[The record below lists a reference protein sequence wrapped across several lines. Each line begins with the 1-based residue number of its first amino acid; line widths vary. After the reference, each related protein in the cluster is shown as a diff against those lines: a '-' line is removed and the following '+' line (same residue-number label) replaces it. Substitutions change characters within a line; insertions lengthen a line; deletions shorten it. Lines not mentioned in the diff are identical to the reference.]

1 MTSSVYHVSPFR
13 IFIETCKKCLCIKPA
28 GGSTRCIVVA
38 SCWGWKRVQQYS
50 YTDPLICLY
59 FSCREHIGEF
69 SELVRFLIFIFSID
83 NAFAFYATHFL
94 LNGVSLKKREHRT
107 TVSELL
113 IRLFGIG
120 EVLPKNYNILGL
132 LRMAFRPLLPG
143 RGYTRLNTCLENFE
157 KLPERNETEAFSP
170 HKLFGV
176 FFSFLKK

>member
-1 MTSSVYHVSPFR
+1 MCPHFASLSRLV
-13 IFIETCKKCLCIKPA
+13 KKCLCIKPA
-28 GGSTRCIVVA
+28 GGGTRCIVVA

-59 FSCREHIGEF
+59 FSCREHIGDF

-94 LNGVSLKKREHRT
+94 LNGVSLKKREHRA

-132 LRMAFRPLLPG
+132 LRMAFRPLLSG
-143 RGYTRLNTCLENFE
+143 RGLHTFE
-157 KLPERNETEAFSP
+157 YMLRKLWETPRE
-170 HKLFGV
+170 KWDGG
-176 FFSFLKK
+176 FFTS